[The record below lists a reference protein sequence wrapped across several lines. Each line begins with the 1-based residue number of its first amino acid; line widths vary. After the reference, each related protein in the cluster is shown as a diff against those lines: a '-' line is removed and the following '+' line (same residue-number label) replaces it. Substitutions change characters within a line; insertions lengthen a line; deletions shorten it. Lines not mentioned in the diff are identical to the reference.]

1 MTYSIELLLTHIW
14 LVYSIHVCMCY
25 MCLCRVGV
33 CVCMVGF
40 ETVCS
45 SAAAGSRWFV
55 SGIHIRTSGLGEVK
69 VTFCNDGLLNS
80 QGGQLQGLLQM
91 SVLLLHGDAIHVIL
105 PQRKTLSH
113 C

>member
-1 MTYSIELLLTHIW
+1 
-14 LVYSIHVCMCY
+14 MCY
-25 MCLCRVGV
+25 MCLCCVGV

-45 SAAAGSRWFV
+45 RAAAGSRWFV
-55 SGIHIRTSGLGEVK
+55 SVIDIRTSGLGEVK

-80 QGGQLQGLLQM
+80 QGLFQM
-91 SVLLLHGDAIHVIL
+91 NVLLLHGDAIHVIL